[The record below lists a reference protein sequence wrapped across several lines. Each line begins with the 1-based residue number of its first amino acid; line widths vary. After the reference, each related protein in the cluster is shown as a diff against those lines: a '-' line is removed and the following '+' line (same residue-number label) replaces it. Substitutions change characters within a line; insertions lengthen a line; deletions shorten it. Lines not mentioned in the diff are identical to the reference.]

1 MGQHAGAFSNDIEHM
16 SPKLP
21 LPLKVPPDVWK
32 WIRAEAAQRRM
43 PVGNYAL
50 ELLRR
55 GIVDQTIEDV
65 VRQSRLALDGPSREI
80 LRNVLV
86 VRFLNEAMLGSGAA
100 SPLLQQATARADAEL
115 AKICPPEG

>member
-1 MGQHAGAFSNDIEHM
+1 M
-16 SPKLP
+16 SSKLP

-55 GIVDQTIEDV
+55 GILDETVENV
-65 VRQSRLALDGPSREI
+65 VRQSRLALDGPSREV

-86 VRFLNEAMLGSGAA
+86 VRYLHEAMFGTGASSA
-100 SPLLQQATARADAEL
+100 LLQQAIARAETEL
-115 AKICPPEG
+115 ARICPPEA